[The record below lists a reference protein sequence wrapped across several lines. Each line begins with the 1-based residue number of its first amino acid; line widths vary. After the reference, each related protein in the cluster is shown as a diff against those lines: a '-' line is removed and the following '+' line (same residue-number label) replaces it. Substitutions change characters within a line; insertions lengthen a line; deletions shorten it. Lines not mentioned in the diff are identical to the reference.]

1 MVEKGITREYH
12 GGFVSTRGT
21 ISTKHKG
28 IDMTALQA
36 AQAQPFAVQP
46 TSAQIERFN
55 SFAKRKGIVIGGNK
69 ASKSG
74 MHYRINSVADYDN
87 GLLNATL
94 IVHGRE
100 QQGAVVNIDDF

>member
-28 IDMTALQA
+28 IDMSALQA
-36 AQAQPFAVQP
+36 AQPQLMAVKPTDAQL
-46 TSAQIERFN
+46 ERFN
-55 SFAKRKGIVIGGNK
+55 TYAQRKRITIGGTK
-69 ASKSG
+69 SSKSG
-74 MHYRINSVADYDN
+74 MHYRINGVADYDR